1 VEHKEI
7 RVVESKNLRIALFLT
22 GTFLLVEFIGGIL
35 TNSLALLA
43 DAGHMLVDFLS
54 LLVSYLALSLA
65 LKPATKERTF
75 GLYRLEILAALF
87 NGITLAIICFF
98 IFREAYN
105 RLLNPATI
113 NESGMLL
120 IASIGLLVNA
130 LAIYFLRQGETLNLK
145 SALVHVLGDA
155 FSSLAIIIGGIVIY
169 FSGYYLIDPLLSIV
183 ISLIIF
189 YSAYK
194 VTLEAVNILMEASPK
209 DIEID
214 NLVSRLKQIPGILDL
229 HDLHI
234 WTITSGIHALSAHL
248 LLNDQLISEADRIIR
263 EVEKVLLKEF
273 GIAHTTLQIESQS
286 CANNS
291 LVCQFKPKP

>member
-1 VEHKEI
+1 MEHKEI